1 MNVPLVLA
9 STRRLLFST
18 YYFQFV
24 FHRKGQVRLGQISLG
39 QIRLDLLLII
49 SNFFLHRKPVV
60 ISFGHCADL
69 TSLSAWEMGVYH
81 CDSLFSDGDDTPW
94 VKLSSVGESFPVQT
108 STMSSQS
115 SSGSSK
121 ASSQASSSRKTNS
134 APSILVSFW
143 QVRLGQLRLNQ
154 VRVGR

>member
-1 MNVPLVLA
+1 MNTPVSLMFLLS
-9 STRRLLFST
+9 STQG
-18 YYFQFV
+18 YFYE
-24 FHRKGQVRLGQISLG
+24 
-39 QIRLDLLLII
+39 LLII
-49 SNFFLHRKPVV
+49 SKLFLYRKPVV

-108 STMSSQS
+108 SKTSFPVQTSTMSSQS

-121 ASSQASSSRKTNS
+121 ASSQASSSRKANS
-134 APSILVSFW
+134 SPSILVSFLFIIS
-143 QVRLGQLRLNQ
+143 VMLIL
-154 VRVGR
+154 